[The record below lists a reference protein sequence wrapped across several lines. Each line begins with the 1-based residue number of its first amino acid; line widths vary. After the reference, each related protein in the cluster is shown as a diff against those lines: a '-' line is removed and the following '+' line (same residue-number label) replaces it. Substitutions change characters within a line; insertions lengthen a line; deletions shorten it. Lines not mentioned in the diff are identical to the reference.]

1 MINVSDTAGCRGMK
15 RFDRREE
22 TVLRSWRLR
31 CVSIPGPWCNHCDRP
46 MSLSTV
52 QFQLSHPNYNK
63 LTSGLCL
70 PRVYTC
76 SSGATRELHQFE
88 SPAAIDSLHVLH
100 AGQIFIQ
107 AAVTSG
113 YCYTF
118 ISSIT
123 QHYNSNK
130 KFLYKCPIWS
140 ADIFIEL
147 NYA

>member
-1 MINVSDTAGCRGMK
+1 
-15 RFDRREE
+15 
-22 TVLRSWRLR
+22 
-31 CVSIPGPWCNHCDRP
+31 

-88 SPAAIDSLHVLH
+88 SPAGIDSRHVLH

-107 AAVTSG
+107 AAVTPG

-123 QHYNSNK
+123 QQYNSNQK
-130 KFLYKCPIWS
+130 NPP
-140 ADIFIEL
+140 
-147 NYA
+147 